1 MVDCSIYVNLNYK
14 KAYENYLNIDNTGQC
29 IIEEERIIYGDMIF
43 LNRGKWCLIITTS
56 EDTYCEEVLLEM
68 SSGKKLAY
76 FFSDDAQMDCECIV
90 VDNNHVLRRFFC
102 YGDTPELNRNAGR
115 LVCEN
120 NVKLQKWE
128 DLDQLIEIANVSIDS
143 IFE

>member
-90 VDNNHVLRRFFC
+90 VIIIMFYEDFFVMVILRNLTGMMEDWC
-102 YGDTPELNRNAGR
+102 
-115 LVCEN
+115 
-120 NVKLQKWE
+120 VK
-128 DLDQLIEIANVSIDS
+128 IT
-143 IFE
+143 